1 MAGRAE
7 MLPLISDFTSYKKKG
22 ARMAA
27 WIVGLSLVAGL
38 VCAPRQAAAQFQQPL
53 ATFTGAVHEIDS
65 KSLSILQGEGE
76 DAPDLRFVFTH
87 KTRFY
92 KGTERIKWSD
102 IKPGDQVSI
111 ETKRFPDGELEAVNV
126 RLEKKNPQ

>member
-1 MAGRAE
+1 MKFASWIAG
-7 MLPLISDFTSYKKKG
+7 
-22 ARMAA
+22 
-27 WIVGLSLVAGL
+27 VGLLVLLAGT
-38 VCAPRQAAAQFQQPL
+38 PRQAAAQFPQPL

-92 KGTERIKWSD
+92 MGKERIKWSD

-126 RLEKKNPQ
+126 RLEKKKPQ